1 MVAEEDGGGR
11 DALLLGNLDDGFG
24 GHHGTTGTAQGA
36 VGNNV
41 DALLLAVVDN
51 LLLGQAGV
59 VLNLVDGGDDGGVG
73 QKLLEVLDAVL
84 QRCVSLRRDLLA
96 RAAAYVADAD
106 GLGLAGGD
114 KLLHLLPGVDVVVG
128 ADDVSRAIGVGGEL
142 VVVT

>member
-11 DALLLGNLDDGFG
+11 DALLLGNLDDGLG
-24 GHHGTTGTAQGA
+24 GHHGTTSATQGA

-59 VLNLVDGGDDGGVG
+59 VLNLVDGGNDGGVG

-96 RAAAYVADAD
+96 RGTAYVADTN

-128 ADDVSRAIGVGGEL
+128 ADDVSRAIGVGREL
-142 VVVT
+142 VMVT